1 MMDGVHFVCW
11 FIAFGGRSTYIQT
24 ASATLPSLPSMH
36 RLRSSSSVINLVTLE
51 DRTLAASDPDF
62 LRTDAVTATR
72 FLSGLS
78 DSLFVR
84 IRS

>member
-1 MMDGVHFVCW
+1 M
-11 FIAFGGRSTYIQT
+11 TYIQT
-24 ASATLPSLPSMH
+24 ASATLLSLPSMH
-36 RLRSSSSVINLVTLE
+36 RRRNSSGVTNLVTLA
-51 DRTLAASDPDF
+51 DRNLVASDLD
-62 LRTDAVTATR
+62 LRTDAVTATS